1 VIPIDLSGKAAL
13 VTGSGSGLGA
23 ETGKLLASA
32 GAGVVVNYHRNREG
46 AEAVVAEIV
55 AAGGRALAFQ
65 ADVSDPEAVKAMV
78 AAGQAALG
86 PITLVVNN
94 AGREERLAA
103 PFELAWEDYQR
114 MIDLNL
120 KAIYNTVSAT
130 LPEMRAAHWGRVVNI
145 GSVALNRPFPGGSAY
160 AAAKGAMMG
169 VTRGLATELGA
180 DGVTVNLVAPGWVPV
195 ERHAGAS
202 PEALEQLARETP
214 LRRQGVPADVAGAV
228 LFFCSELAS
237 FVTGAYL
244 PVSGG
249 HTVYV

>member
-1 VIPIDLSGKAAL
+1 MIPIDLSGKAAL
-13 VTGSGSGLGA
+13 VTGAGSGLGA
-23 ETGKLLASA
+23 ETARMLARA
-32 GAGVVVNYHRNREG
+32 GAGVVVNYHRNQAG
-46 AEAVVAEIV
+46 AEAVVAEIR
-55 AAGGRALAFQ
+55 ASGGRALPFQ
-65 ADVSDPEAVKAMV
+65 ADVADADAVKAMV
-78 AAGQAALG
+78 AAGRETLG

-103 PFELAWEDYQR
+103 PFELAWEDYQK

-120 KAIYNTVSAT
+120 KAIYNTVGAA
-130 LPEMRAAHWGRVVNI
+130 LPDMRAAHFGRVVNI

-169 VTRGLATELGA
+169 VTRGLATELGP
-180 DGVTVNLVAPGWVPV
+180 DGVTVNLIAPGWVPV

-202 PEALEQLARETP
+202 AEALAQLARETP

-228 LFFCSELAS
+228 LFFCSDLSS
-237 FVTGAYL
+237 FVTGSYL

>member
-1 VIPIDLSGKAAL
+1 VIPIDLSGKTAL

-23 ETGKLLASA
+23 ETAKLLAGA

-55 AAGGRALAFQ
+55 TAGGQALAFQ
-65 ADVSDPEAVKAMV
+65 ADVSDAEAVQAMV
-78 AAGQAALG
+78 AAGREALG

-103 PFELAWEDYQR
+103 PFELAWDDYQR

-160 AAAKGAMMG
+160 AAAKGAMLG
-169 VTRGLATELGA
+169 VTRGLATELGV